1 MSAETRATPA
11 AHPPYRALLHTLEP
25 TPLFLD
31 LLDQQLGGWLDE
43 KSVPT
48 AIDQLSDWRDEE
60 RSVRLR
66 RWPGDGMIRYLR
78 LQMVEGREA
87 NGTWTTDVLAS
98 SEGWVSV
105 DVSNDQGAFVAVP
118 RLVRYLMELIPLGDG
133 QVRFVDDVAVVGSPA
148 VPDLVMSLDHDGRH
162 SPTYV
167 IGSDERLWDLS
178 AQFIDWARQW
188 AKETTGIGRFMVLD
202 PEGTRRFAEIAGTHA
217 VKPWTLRTF
226 LPRPVFDDPVDAR
239 RHRWLS
245 TMSLADMNP
254 RAIARL
260 LGDGARALA
269 VNATEAAEVRKA
281 RSSFDHFT
289 QAQLISAVTAPAVT
303 TPSDDGAAI
312 EVTGR
317 LQLLERAEE
326 IIRRLVGL
334 PDLSEDSITALERL
348 ERERSDS
355 LAALGLRMTHL
366 QDRIDQLVE
375 EQAHTRWLL
384 DDDEL
389 EAAEQQRQ
397 LEEREAEVAWL
408 RAELTRAGKF
418 DVAHA
423 PAPQTE
429 TDPPEDFKQLLVRLQ
444 QGKASGVVFTGDAD
458 IAVSL
463 DDQDTL
469 QVAVRTA
476 WEALLA
482 LSDYVRCRQDG
493 KHDAGVKQ
501 FLEQAPEGYARLS
514 PKKLAPTE
522 TAMTMQR
529 FGAARVFPVPTRVDP
544 SGSITMT
551 AHFKLARIGMVSPRL
566 YFHDDY
572 HGSSTVYVGYIGPH
586 LPNTQTN

>member
-1 MSAETRATPA
+1 MSDQPRVAP
-11 AHPPYRALLHTLEP
+11 AHPPYRALLHTQEP

-31 LLDQQLGGWLDE
+31 VLDQQLGGWLDE
-43 KSVPT
+43 KGVPT
-48 AIDQLSDWRDEE
+48 AIDQLSDWGDDA

-66 RWPGDGMIRYLR
+66 RWPGDGTTRYLR

-105 DVSNDQGAFVAVP
+105 DVTNDQGAFVAVP

-133 QVRFVDDVAVVGSPA
+133 QVRFVDEVAVVGSPE
-148 VPDLVMSLDHDGRH
+148 VPALVLSLEHEGRH

-167 IGSDERLWDLS
+167 IGSDERLWDLKT
-178 AQFIDWARQW
+178 QFIDWAHQW
-188 AKETTGIGRFMVLD
+188 AKETTGIGRFMLLD
-202 PEGTRRFAEIAGTHA
+202 PEGTRRFTEIAGSHA
-217 VKPWTLRTF
+217 VEPWTLRTF
-226 LPRPVFDDPVDAR
+226 LPLPVFDDPIDAR

-245 TMSLADMNP
+245 TPSLADMNP

-269 VNATEAAEVRKA
+269 NHATEAAEVRKA

-289 QAQLISAVTAPAVT
+289 QAELISSVAVPAVRAS
-303 TPSDDGAAI
+303 PEEARPEDVS
-312 EVTGR
+312 ER
-317 LQLLERAEE
+317 LQLMGRAEA
-326 IIRRLVGL
+326 IVKRLVGL
-334 PDLSEDSITALERL
+334 PELSDDSVAALERL
-348 ERERSDS
+348 ERERQES
-355 LAALGLRMTHL
+355 LAALGLQMKHL
-366 QDRIDQLVE
+366 QERIDQLVE

-384 DDDEL
+384 DGDEL
-389 EAAEQQRQ
+389 DVAEQQQQ
-397 LEEREAEVAWL
+397 LEERDAEVAWL
-408 RAELTRAGKF
+408 RAELSRAGSF

-423 PAPQTE
+423 AAPR
-429 TDPPEDFKQLLVRLQ
+429 PELDAPESFKELLARLQ
-444 QGKASGVVFTGDAD
+444 AGRAPGVAFTGDEGVAL
-458 IAVSL
+458 SL
-463 DDQDTL
+463 DDHDTL

-476 WEALLA
+476 WEAVLA
-482 LSDYVRCRQDG
+482 LSDYIRCRNDG

-501 FLEQAPEGYARLS
+501 FLERAPDGYARLS

-529 FGAARVFPVPTRVDP
+529 FGSTRLFRVPASVEPAGVV
-544 SGSITMT
+544 TMT

-572 HGSSTVYVGYIGPH
+572 HNTKAVYVGYLGPH